1 MPELPEVETIRN
13 DLNKKLKGETI
24 QSVFITLARQVRGS
38 SSYFKNFLQGKVIDK
53 FNRRGKLIYTSFQNS
68 DKFLLIHLKMTG
80 QLIYC
85 KGDNLIAGGHSD
97 SKEPSCEMEKHTRLV
112 FEFKN
117 GASLKFNDQRTFGYL
132 EIVDKK
138 RLEEVLAK
146 FGPEPLKKDFSLDYF
161 QKLSKT
167 RSTNIKALLLNQEH
181 IAGIGNIYADESL
194 FMAGILP
201 WRPALSLTKTETEK
215 LHKAIKDVL
224 RLSIKSR
231 GTTFNNYRDAEGNRG
246 EFVKKLKVFGKKGEP
261 CPKCGRPIEKN
272 KTAGRGTHYC
282 LHCQQ

>member
-1 MPELPEVETIRN
+1 MPELPEVETIRT

-24 QSVFITLARQVRGS
+24 QSVFIVLSRQVRGS
-38 SSYFKNFLQGKVIDK
+38 TANFKSFLRGKVVDK
-53 FNRRGKLIYTSFQNS
+53 FNRRGKLIYISFENS

-97 SKEPSCEMEKHTRLV
+97 NNKPSCELDKHTRVV
-112 FEFKN
+112 FEFKD

-132 EIVDKK
+132 EIVDKNK
-138 RLEEVLAK
+138 LDMILSK
-146 FGPEPLKKDFSLDYF
+146 FGPEPLKKEFSLEYF
-161 QKLSKT
+161 KKLLQA
-167 RSTNIKALLLNQEH
+167 RSAPIKAVLLNQEN

-201 WRPALSLTKTETEK
+201 WRPALSLTDSEIKK

-231 GTTFNNYRDAEGNRG
+231 GTTFNNYRDADGNRG
-246 EFVKKLKVFGKKGEP
+246 DFIKKLKVFGKNNEP
-261 CPKCGRPIEKN
+261 CPQCGRPIEKN

-282 LHCQQ
+282 LHCQK